1 MPVHNQASSRTSGG
15 VGLVASSVLADPWFV
30 PGPGRSPEPTSHAED
45 RATSESPTFA
55 QLFSE
60 HAPYVGRTL
69 RFLGVAE
76 ANLEDACQ
84 EVFVVV
90 HRRLPEL
97 YRSGGARSWIRQI
110 CVYVA
115 QNERR
120 RVRRCR
126 EDTVLEPIEI
136 ATAPMQHGDAERN
149 EMRTR
154 LLALLDGLSEDQRRV
169 FVLYEIEQLTM
180 AEVAAAVS
188 CPVQTA
194 YSRLHAARERIAEA
208 LRKADVMP

>member
-1 MPVHNQASSRTSGG
+1 
-15 VGLVASSVLADPWFV
+15 VGLVASTALVEPRFV
-30 PGPGRSPEPTSHAED
+30 THAPPAHASAAPAFDE
-45 RATSESPTFA
+45 
-55 QLFSE
+55 LFSSF
-60 HAPYVGRTL
+60 APYVGRTL

-90 HRRLPEL
+90 HRRLREL
-97 YRSGGARSWIRQI
+97 DSSAGARAWIRQI
-110 CVYVA
+110 CVHVA

-126 EDTVLEPIEI
+126 EDVIGEPIEI
-136 ATAPMQHGDAERN
+136 ATAPMQHGDVEKS

-154 LLALLDGLSEDQRRV
+154 LLALLDTLSEDQRRV
-169 FVLYEIEQLTM
+169 FVLYEIEELTM

-194 YSRLHAARERIAEA
+194 YSRLHVARERMAQA
-208 LRKADVMP
+208 LRKVDVTS